1 MNTKN
6 ENRIFT
12 NQTPSDEVKDYIECF
27 WEHKNNTQD
36 NKSFT
41 VFPDSFFKII
51 LEWQNRKLKA
61 YFLTGIW
68 TKEVIITI
76 PANTTLIGV
85 KFKLLASE
93 YIFKREVAS
102 IIDSNNNLNPDFWNM
117 QNYNFTNLSDLAAYI
132 ESIVLNIIKDNKTM
146 RAKKLQL
153 SQLLYLVEGN
163 ISLEE
168 VSNQINWSNRQIS
181 RYLNKYLGV
190 SLKTY
195 LNIQKCYAA
204 YIQIREGRFF
214 PDDGYYDQAHFIREV
229 KKHTGKT
236 PKELH
241 KKQNDQFVQLK
252 YIQKK

>member
-1 MNTKN
+1 METKDKN
-6 ENRIFT
+6 NVFIHRD
-12 NQTPSDEVKDYIECF
+12 PSDGLSDYIECF
-27 WEHKNNTQD
+27 LEHKNNTPL
-36 NKSFT
+36 NESFT
-41 VFPDSFFKII
+41 IFPDSFFKIVF
-51 LEWQNRKLKA
+51 EWHAGKLKA
-61 YFLTGIW
+61 YYLTGIW
-68 TKEVIITI
+68 TKEVNISI
-76 PANTTLIGV
+76 PPYTSVIV
-85 KFKLLASE
+85 IKFKLLAPE
-93 YIFKREVAS
+93 YVFKREVAS
-102 IIDSNNNLNPDFWNM
+102 IIDSNLNLNPDFWNM
-117 QNYNFTNLSDLAAYI
+117 QDFKYTNLPDITARI
-132 ESIVLNIIKDNKTM
+132 ESIVQNIINGNKAIL
-146 RAKKLQL
+146 AKKIQL

-168 VSNQINWSNRQIS
+168 VSNQINWSNRQIN

-236 PKELH
+236 PRELY

-252 YIQKK
+252 NIQKK

>member
-1 MNTKN
+1 MEAKN
-6 ENRIFT
+6 VNNNFT
-12 NQTPSDEVKDYIECF
+12 HRTPSDDLKDYIECF
-27 WEHKNNTQD
+27 WEHKNDTSTNNT
-36 NKSFT
+36 FT

-51 LEWQNRKLKA
+51 LEWKNGKLKA

-68 TKEVIITI
+68 AKQMVINI
-76 PANTTLIGV
+76 PANTTLIGI
-85 KFKLLASE
+85 KFKLLAPE
-93 YIFKREVAS
+93 FIFKREISS
-102 IIDSNNNLNPDFWNM
+102 IIDSNFNLNPDFWNM
-117 QNYNFTNLSDLAAYI
+117 QDYKFINLPDLADYI
-132 ESIVLNIIKDNKTM
+132 ESIILNILKHNKPIE
-146 RAKKLQL
+146 AKKLQL
-153 SQLLYLVEGN
+153 SQLLYLVDGS
-163 ISLEE
+163 ISVEE

-214 PDDGYYDQAHFIREV
+214 PDDDYYDQAHFIREV

-236 PKELH
+236 PKELF
-241 KKQNDQFVQLK
+241 KQQNDRFVQLK